1 MSIGDVI
8 LDRFSALIERFTQRE
23 EQVANSSMM
32 DVVHYEIQHIEQ
44 TLSKLS
50 GQDTLSN
57 SKSMKPI
64 TEQQKI
70 IDLAG

>member
-8 LDRFSALIERFTQRE
+8 LDRFSTLIERFTQRE

-50 GQDTLSN
+50 SQDTPSN